1 MPDRINNEN
10 FQRGT
15 EAPAFGTLAVNIPG
29 IVYRVYLG
37 ERGRMAFFNG
47 MLQQMTGYKA
57 DELTTGN
64 VCSIDPIIFSE
75 DRSSVLQAVN
85 DAIRNNL
92 PFEVEYRIHH
102 KNGSLRYFLEKGSPV
117 YGCDGKPEFID
128 GIILDITAR
137 KQTETALRESEARLT
152 TVLENLP
159 VGIWIVDSTGRV
171 IAKNKAADLI
181 WRGDTPLSSSLED
194 YVEYIAWDIET
205 GKRLEKD
212 DYPLSRTLRTGLPIT
227 PVELRIR
234 RFDGTEGIIMMATA
248 LLRGPDGLMT
258 GAVGLNVDITERK
271 QAEETLRELNEE
283 LNEYAY
289 ALNHNLKAPLRA
301 IHNYVN
307 FLFED
312 LADNLQGKPKKYL
325 QGIKDAITSSNK
337 QFEDLERLYHIKN
350 HLLNFE
356 SFEMCEL
363 LDEIKSLFKDTSDQ
377 NLVIAQNWPRFRSE
391 RFLLRQILLA
401 LINNGLKFNDADI
414 KRIEIGWQAVA
425 DHGIEIFVRDNGIG
439 IDPQYQQQIFDIFRR
454 LHTESEYEGT
464 GIGLAVV
471 KRAVQRIGG
480 KLRLESAVGEG
491 STFYI
496 NLPNSLIENNQA

>member
-271 QAEETLRELNEE
+271 QAEET
-283 LNEYAY
+283 
-289 ALNHNLKAPLRA
+289 
-301 IHNYVN
+301 
-307 FLFED
+307 
-312 LADNLQGKPKKYL
+312 
-325 QGIKDAITSSNK
+325 
-337 QFEDLERLYHIKN
+337 
-350 HLLNFE
+350 
-356 SFEMCEL
+356 
-363 LDEIKSLFKDTSDQ
+363 
-377 NLVIAQNWPRFRSE
+377 
-391 RFLLRQILLA
+391 
-401 LINNGLKFNDADI
+401 
-414 KRIEIGWQAVA
+414 
-425 DHGIEIFVRDNGIG
+425 
-439 IDPQYQQQIFDIFRR
+439 
-454 LHTESEYEGT
+454 
-464 GIGLAVV
+464 
-471 KRAVQRIGG
+471 
-480 KLRLESAVGEG
+480 
-491 STFYI
+491 
-496 NLPNSLIENNQA
+496 

>member
-283 LNEYAY
+283 LNEYGY
-289 ALNHNLKAPLRA
+289 ALNHNLKEPLRA
-301 IHNYVN
+301 IRNYVD

-312 LADNLQGKPKKYL
+312 LPDILEGENKKHL
-325 QGIKDAITSSNK
+325 EGIKAAIIQSKK
-337 QFEDLERLYHIKN
+337 QFEDLETLYRIKN
-350 HLLNFE
+350 HRMNLE
-356 SFEMCEL
+356 SFEMREL
-363 LDEIKSLFKDTSDQ
+363 LDEIQSIFKNTSQ
-377 NLVIAQNWPRFRSE
+377 RKLLVSENWPVFTGE
-391 RFLLRQILLA
+391 RFLMRQ
-401 LINNGLKFNDADI
+401 LIINLVTNGFKFNRADI
-414 KRIEIGWQAVA
+414 KRVEVGWQQIAGN
-425 DHGIEIFVRDNGIG
+425 GIEIFVRDNGIG
-439 IDPQYQQQIFDIFRR
+439 IDPQYHKQIFGVFKR
-454 LHTESEYEGT
+454 LHTQSEHEGT

-471 KRAVQRIGG
+471 KRAAMRIGG

-491 STFYI
+491 STFYVS
-496 NLPNSLIENNQA
+496 LPNSLLKNDQA